1 MTGSEERAL
10 LREYRET
17 CARLR
22 DGLARAAEQVD
33 GMLPIDGSMVDRL
46 PIDRE
51 NLILAYLKRFEQFED
66 ALGRTIKTIA
76 QIMALGRVERL
87 HPRDVANRAEAYG
100 IIDDA
105 ERWAEA
111 VRTRN
116 ALAHEYP
123 LRPDKRAAQMNRAWD
138 ARAILEEA
146 WSGLNVF
153 IEREGLLDDAD

>member
-1 MTGSEERAL
+1 MTGHEERLL
-10 LREYRET
+10 LRDYRDT

-22 DGLARAAEQVD
+22 EGLARAAEQVD
-33 GMLPIDGSMVDRL
+33 GLLPIDAETVDRL
-46 PIDRE
+46 SIDRE
-51 NLILAYLKRFEQFED
+51 NRVLAYLKRFEQFED
-66 ALGRTIKTIA
+66 ALGRTIKTVA

-100 IIDDA
+100 IIGDA

-123 LRPDKRAAQMNRAWD
+123 LRPDKRAVQMNRAWD
-138 ARAILEEA
+138 ARAILEEV
-146 WSGLNVF
+146 WCGLNNF